1 MKKQRDEEIEWE
13 KRMAS
18 KREKG
23 RDEYLQQLKE
33 LQRGGGTDD
42 NSADI
47 NIDIDT
53 TTHKRGWF
61 GWLKG
66 WKRVGGKND
75 VNEG

>member
-1 MKKQRDEEIEWE
+1 
-13 KRMAS
+13 MAS

-23 RDEYLQQLKE
+23 RDEYLHQLKQ

-42 NSADI
+42 NSADG

-53 TTHKRGWF
+53 TKQKRGWF

-66 WKRVGGKND
+66 WKRGVGEKNNI
-75 VNEG
+75 NEG